1 MRRFYCMETNTE
13 TNEKSPGLYMATF
26 RKEDLYPLW
35 DRCSSITNA
44 NLRARMVANLFSAA
58 AACKILFQLGV
69 QADTSIA
76 MQEIPSILSKWD
88 ISEVYVNDCRISV
101 RYSFGDYKYFVP
113 KKHERYGLFG
123 DLFMFVRISEDLKLA
138 KLEGFLP
145 CKNINKSNSDSE
157 NYYVHSDDLKSL
169 EEIKKYLN
177 IKKPEENIEEVKKW
191 RKHIIEYLEGRLD
204 NKIKFFKRLAVS
216 MFLRQDMIKI
226 ENSEYIFNQL
236 ADKEDIIRQ
245 EIDKDIENIE
255 RLAAAFEQSREN
267 ILSASESQ
275 NFKIECARSNL
286 EKLFNASPSR
296 NVELENIHNK
306 TTEEVMDTL
315 LTPSATAIQKD
326 TLPMTAVLRAFR
338 VFGALILLFLIVG
351 AIFCINDYP
360 RYTTDTSYSVMNS
373 HKVTVVR
380 KKISKIKNKLFKFVG
395 LSDK

>member
-296 NVELENIHNK
+296 NVELENIQNK